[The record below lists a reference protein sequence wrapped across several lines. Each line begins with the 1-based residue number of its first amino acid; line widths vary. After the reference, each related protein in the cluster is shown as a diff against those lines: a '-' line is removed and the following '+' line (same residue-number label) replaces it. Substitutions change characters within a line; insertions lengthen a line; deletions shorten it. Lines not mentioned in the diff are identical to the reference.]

1 MTKLL
6 TTLLS
11 VVLPALAWSQTT
23 SLFSKGEKAANVHHI
38 GEVWLNELAHP
49 DSNFHFNV
57 SYAVFAPGARLDWH
71 AHPGGQVLLMTEGV
85 GFYQE
90 KGQPKQVV
98 RRGDVIRCPAG
109 VEHWHGATPETSVAY
124 LATTPTQKGRTV
136 WAARVSDAEYYP
148 PTAAT
153 TPVVSAEQAIVQLS
167 KDKWRWMA
175 DRKVDSLSALLDEKV
190 MFVHMGGNMNK
201 AQELEVIQSGR
212 IQYKHAE
219 IQETSVQFIGNTAIL
234 LSKIRLT
241 AVVGGN
247 EVINPFTVTEVYVRQ
262 NDAWKLGSLS
272 FSKLLGP

>member
-6 TTLLS
+6 TILLFI
-11 VVLPALAWSQTT
+11 VLPVLAWTQTAT
-23 SLFSKGEKAANVHHI
+23 LFPKGEKAANVHHV
-38 GEVWLNELAHP
+38 GDVWLNELAHP

-57 SYAVFAPGARLDWH
+57 SYAVFAAGARLDWH
-71 AHPGGQVLLMTEGV
+71 THPGGQVLLMTEGT

-90 KGQPKQVV
+90 KGQSKRLV
-98 RRGDVIRCPAG
+98 RQGDVVRCPAG
-109 VEHWHGATPETSVAY
+109 VEHWHGATPESSVAY
-124 LATTPTQKGRTV
+124 LAATPTQKGRTI
-136 WAARVSDAEYYP
+136 WAARVSDAEYYL

-153 TPVVSAEQAIVQLS
+153 TPAVGAEQALLQLS

-175 DRKVDSLSALLDEKV
+175 DRKVDSLAVLFDEKV
-190 MFVHMGGNMNK
+190 MFIHMGGNMNK
-201 AQELEVIQSGR
+201 AQELDVIQSGR

-219 IQETSVQFIGNTAIL
+219 VQETSVQFIGSTAIL

-247 EVINPFTVTEVYVRQ
+247 EVINPFTVTEVYIRQ